1 MGEWGQDLLQPVDLL
16 LEADVERLAHA
27 AQRLDPRL
35 DVVGLEVG
43 RQLGLQFLDHLQ
55 HHLLAR
61 QPAAAAALLGLD
73 VQDGPKHRL
82 GLRGAVGEVGV
93 AVQPEDLGVVH
104 QGQVLDVPVHSRH
117 GHSK

>member
-1 MGEWGQDLLQPVDLL
+1 MWGQDLLQPVDLL

-27 AQRLDPRL
+27 AQALDPRL

-43 RQLGLQFLDHLQ
+43 RQLRLQVLDHLQ

-73 VQDGPKHRL
+73 VQDGPKHGL
-82 GLRGAVGEVGV
+82 GL
-93 AVQPEDLGVVH
+93 
-104 QGQVLDVPVHSRH
+104 
-117 GHSK
+117 